1 MRLFTARFTLPNGHR
16 GELPVVARS
25 ACDAVLTLLDLFGDL
40 RRCSVRPA

>member
-1 MRLFTARFTLPNGHR
+1 MRLFTASYTLPNGHR

-25 ACDAVLTLLDLFGDL
+25 TCAAIVLLLNLFGEL